1 MSHLS
6 SLLFLLFVTS
16 LAAAETAVPDFSEGI
31 PNVTVDKIAKVGSQ
45 ETFHLKTAL
54 SSKEFLGTLRRF
66 LGAGWTNRKLNQAE
80 MTLAARK
87 GRMMNA
93 EIGLTVHVN
102 AKLPG
107 VEIRVIH
114 FKPKQANTG
123 NTVEVAVFR
132 PAPTPQKGAGNPADD
147 VETTVELQRMT
158 ALSSMQ
164 FYTYFALVRNM
175 LEATWDDDL
184 FKQFSLYD
192 GMNLQMMQRLEEKLQ
207 GDKKWGQFL
216 RIKNALHQKVHDD
229 LEPLILK
236 KRENQNLSANDTEK
250 LKALDKLILEKLIK

>member
-16 LAAAETAVPDFSEGI
+16 LAAAEPAVPDFSKGM
-31 PNVTVDKIAKVGSQ
+31 PNVTVDHIAKVGTH
-45 ETFHLKTAL
+45 ETFHLKTAN
-54 SSKEFLGTLRRF
+54 SSKEYLGNLRLF
-66 LGAGWTNRKLNQAE
+66 LGAGWTKRKLNQAE

-114 FKPKQANTG
+114 FKPKQANAG

-132 PAPTPQKGAGNPADD
+132 PPPTPQKGAGNPADD

-164 FYTYFALVRNM
+164 FYICQPMTPR
-175 LEATWDDDL
+175 
-184 FKQFSLYD
+184 SS
-192 GMNLQMMQRLEEKLQ
+192 KL
-207 GDKKWGQFL
+207 
-216 RIKNALHQKVHDD
+216 
-229 LEPLILK
+229 LI
-236 KRENQNLSANDTEK
+236 R
-250 LKALDKLILEKLIK
+250 